1 VKLTLPLFVQNYRPP
16 DQSGSV
22 YVVRPL
28 FFPAPEERDAKLSR
42 AMAKVVREL
51 KKLLENLGSAGQH
64 RELAD
69 WTFAPDVELEQHEL
83 RLDLREQM
91 FHGYFPVVSFRRLGR
106 RVAFCPHVPEVWF
119 EVHRG
124 ETVRDRAAAV
134 FQQHFR
140 RLRRKQE
147 NVALHLAPLAR
158 KHQTW
163 ITNIDLEIDT
173 RQELKKPAEKFFA
186 LLGGAQEFH
195 GGHELQ
201 RVGRCLDWRYPDGLH
216 RARRREELASRL
228 EELLT
233 ADDKRPVLLVGPR
246 LAGKTA
252 LVHEF
257 VYRKVARQASA
268 YQSKRNVW
276 LVSPQ
281 RLISGMSY
289 VGQWENRLLAIVRH
303 VRRKGH
309 TLYFDDLLG
318 LYRAGISASSNLSA
332 ADVLKPYIE
341 RRQVRVLG
349 EMTPEQLRVFRERDR
364 GLADMFH
371 LLRVDETDESTTLRI
386 LLASLR
392 LLEMRHDCR
401 FDLDV
406 LPAAIDL
413 TRRYVRDAAM
423 PGKAAAF
430 VSTLAV
436 KRQKKSIR
444 RSDVLEEF
452 HATSGLDVTMLDT
465 EVRLR
470 RKEVIDAL
478 SNEIIGQPQALEAMA
493 DVVTIAKARLNDPTR
508 PLGSLLFL
516 GPTGVGKTQSAKA
529 LARYL
534 FGDAA
539 RLVRFDMNEFVTP
552 QSAARLAGVFD
563 RPEGLLTS
571 EVRRRPFS
579 VILLDEIE
587 KAHPDVFD
595 LLLQVLGE
603 GRLTDG
609 LGRTADFTNT
619 VIILTSNLGTRQ
631 AADRVGFERGGGGD
645 AAVYVK
651 AVEDFF
657 RPEFF
662 NRLDRIVPF
671 NRLGRDDLA
680 RIAEMTLHDV
690 LAREGLVRRR
700 CALQI
705 APEAMDWVIER
716 GYHPVLGAR
725 AMKRAVE
732 QELVQPLSRQLTS
745 IAPGVPTVLEITRP
759 GEMIEVRTIELAN
772 AAGSPEAKRPERIE
786 HPAAVLDGVRR
797 ALDRIE
803 DTFRQHRPAMEF
815 TAGAISPQQYHYL
828 ACEELLKGA
837 RQEYWRLRE
846 AVENP
851 RRGTSGPS
859 LPSAGHPRRSRRTRL
874 TREWYTEP
882 HRDVF
887 AAQDMNEYLNDLAEQ
902 AAAALDESQIEQEL
916 RELIDHAA
924 LLEALGPK
932 EYGWRHERILLLLRT
947 LDQRSAKYRKQ
958 LLTELLR
965 QFQFRP
971 LAPRSSRAAE
981 TREAFGP
988 DAWGLFDGTSIV
1000 SDDYDA
1006 PDGPPP
1012 GANNLAAIGVEGCS
1026 AGRLVRVEVGTHLFT
1041 DEEGRLIPVQ
1051 VVAWPMGNDDNWSD
1065 ALARCLEAHQT
1076 STGSGVL
1083 FGQTDN
1089 HLKETPAEKDS
1100 RPLGAESVGA
1110 AYQRASDD
1118 PFCFA
1123 PIVRIYGH
1131 GGTVLDLRTGQTA
1144 PAAVSTQ
1151 MFLSALPLPQELRGA
1166 AFAG

>member
-1 VKLTLPLFVQNYRPP
+1 
-16 DQSGSV
+16 
-22 YVVRPL
+22 
-28 FFPAPEERDAKLSR
+28 
-42 AMAKVVREL
+42 
-51 KKLLENLGSAGQH
+51 
-64 RELAD
+64 
-69 WTFAPDVELEQHEL
+69 
-83 RLDLREQM
+83 
-91 FHGYFPVVSFRRLGR
+91 
-106 RVAFCPHVPEVWF
+106 
-119 EVHRG
+119 
-124 ETVRDRAAAV
+124 
-134 FQQHFR
+134 
-140 RLRRKQE
+140 
-147 NVALHLAPLAR
+147 
-158 KHQTW
+158 
-163 ITNIDLEIDT
+163 
-173 RQELKKPAEKFFA
+173 
-186 LLGGAQEFH
+186 
-195 GGHELQ
+195 
-201 RVGRCLDWRYPDGLH
+201 
-216 RARRREELASRL
+216 
-228 EELLT
+228 
-233 ADDKRPVLLVGPR
+233 
-246 LAGKTA
+246 
-252 LVHEF
+252 
-257 VYRKVARQASA
+257 
-268 YQSKRNVW
+268 
-276 LVSPQ
+276 
-281 RLISGMSY
+281 
-289 VGQWENRLLAIVRH
+289 LAILRH
-303 VRRKGH
+303 VRRRGH
-309 TLYFDDLLG
+309 TLYFDDILG
-318 LYRAGISASSNLSA
+318 LYRAGISASGNLSV

-341 RRQVRVLG
+341 RRDVRVVG

-371 LLRVDETDESTTLRI
+371 VLRVEETDEPTTLRI

-413 TRRYVRDAAM
+413 TRRYVRDASM

-430 VSTLAV
+430 LNTLAI
-436 KRQKKSIR
+436 KRQKKPIR

-452 HATSGLDVTMLDT
+452 HATSGLDLTMLDT
-465 EVRLR
+465 EVWLR
-470 RKEVIDAL
+470 RKEVIEKL
-478 SNEIIGQPQALEAMA
+478 SQEIIGQPQALDAMT

-529 LARYL
+529 LAHYL

-619 VIILTSNLGTRQ
+619 VIILTSNLGTRA
-631 AADRVGFERGGGGD
+631 AADRVGFERGGTGD
-645 AAVYVK
+645 AALYLK

-671 NRLGRDDLA
+671 NRLERDELA

-700 CALQI
+700 CALQV

-745 IAPGVPTVLEITRP
+745 IAPGVPTVLQISRP
-759 GEMIEVRTIELAN
+759 GETIVVEVIELVN
-772 AAGSPEAKRPERIE
+772 AAGLPEAKRPEQIDD
-786 HPAAVLDGVRR
+786 PASLLEGVRQ
-797 ALDRIE
+797 ALDRLE
-803 DTFRQHRPAMEF
+803 KTFREHRPVMEF
-815 TAGAISPQQYHYL
+815 TAGAIAPQQYHYL

-837 RQEYWRLRE
+837 REVYWRLRE
-846 AVENP
+846 ALKNP
-851 RRGTSGPS
+851 RRPSSGPS
-859 LPSAGHPRRSRRTRL
+859 LPLAGQPRRSRRTRL
-874 TREWYTEP
+874 TREWETHP
-882 HRDVF
+882 GPDVF
-887 AAQDMNEYLNDLAEQ
+887 AAQDMNEYLDDLAEQ
-902 AAAALDESQIEQEL
+902 AAAALDESEINQEL

-924 LLEALGPK
+924 LLEAVGP
-932 EYGWRHERILLLLRT
+932 EDDGWRHERILLLLRT

-958 LLTELLR
+958 LTSELLR
-965 QFQFRP
+965 RFQFQP

-981 TREAFGP
+981 IKESFGP

-1000 SDDYDA
+1000 SDYYDA
-1006 PDGPPP
+1006 PNDLPL
-1012 GANNLAAIGVEGCS
+1012 AASNLAAIGLEGCS
-1026 AGRLVRVEVGTHLFT
+1026 ASRLVRVEEGTHLFT

-1051 VVAWPMGNDDNWSD
+1051 VVAWPVGEEENWSE
-1065 ALARCLEAHQT
+1065 ALDRCLATHGAAK
-1076 STGSGVL
+1076 GSGVF
-1083 FGQTDN
+1083 FGRPN
-1089 HLKETPAEKDS
+1089 YHLEGSLAEKDS
-1100 RPLGAESVGA
+1100 RPLGAEPPTA
-1110 AYQRASDD
+1110 EAD
-1118 PFCFA
+1118 PFRFA

-1144 PAAVSTQ
+1144 PAAASAA
-1151 MFLSALPLPQELRGA
+1151 MYLSSLPLPAEL
-1166 AFAG
+1166 

>member
-28 FFPAPEERDAKLSR
+28 FFPAPEERDARLSR
-42 AMAKVVREL
+42 AMAKVVKEL
-51 KKLLENLGSAGQH
+51 KKELENLGAAGKH
-64 RELAD
+64 RELVD
-69 WTFAPDVELEQHEL
+69 WTFAPDLELEQCEL
-83 RLDLREQM
+83 RLDLQEQM
-91 FHGYFPVVSFRRLGR
+91 FHGYFPVVSFRRLSR
-106 RVAFCPHVPEVWF
+106 RVAFCPHVAEVWF

-134 FQQHFR
+134 YQQHFR

-147 NVALHLAPLAR
+147 DLDAHLAPLGR
-158 KHQTW
+158 KQQTW
-163 ITNIDLEIDT
+163 IANIDLEVDA
-173 RQELKKPAEKFFA
+173 RQELKKPVESFFA
-186 LLGGAQEFH
+186 LLGGAQQFH

-201 RVGRCLDWRYPDGLH
+201 RVGRCLDWRYPDSLH
-216 RARRREELASRL
+216 RAMHREELASRL

-233 ADDKRPVLLVGPR
+233 ASDKRPVLLVGPR

-257 VYRKVARQASA
+257 VYRKVAKQASA
-268 YQSKRNVW
+268 YQAKRNVW

-289 VGQWENRLLAIVRH
+289 VGQWENRLLAILRH
-303 VRRKGH
+303 VRRKEH

-318 LYRAGISASSNLSA
+318 LYRAGISASGNLSV
-332 ADVLKPYIE
+332 ADVLKPYVE
-341 RRQVRVLG
+341 RRDVRVLG

-371 LLRVDETDESTTLRI
+371 VLRVEETDEPTTLRI

-392 LLEMRHDCR
+392 LLEMRHECR

-430 VSTLAV
+430 LNTLAV
-436 KRQKKSIR
+436 KRQKKPIR
-444 RSDVLEEF
+444 RGDVLEEF
-452 HATSGLDVTMLDT
+452 HAASGLDLTMLDT

-470 RKEVIDAL
+470 RREVIDAL
-478 SNEIIGQPQALEAMA
+478 AQEIIGQPEALEAMA
-493 DVVTIAKARLNDPTR
+493 DVVTIAKARLNDPAR
-508 PLGSLLFL
+508 PLGSLFFL

-539 RLVRFDMNEFVTP
+539 RLVRFDMNEFVTAE
-552 QSAARLAGVFD
+552 SAARLAGVFD

-631 AADRVGFERGGGGD
+631 AADRVGFERGGAGD

-671 NRLGRDDLA
+671 NRLGRDELA

-745 IAPGVPTVLEITRP
+745 IAPGVPTVLQVARP
-759 GEMIEVRTIELAN
+759 AETIEVQAIALAN
-772 AAGSPEAKRPERIE
+772 AAPVAEAKRPDRIDD
-786 HPAAVLDGVRR
+786 PAELLDRVKQ
-797 ALDRIE
+797 ALDRLE
-803 DTFRQHRPAMEF
+803 EKFREHRPAMEF

-828 ACEELLKGA
+828 ACEELLDGA
-837 RQEYWRLRE
+837 RQELRRLRE
-846 AVENP
+846 ALKSP
-851 RRGTSGPS
+851 RRRAAGPS
-859 LPSAGHPRRSRRTRL
+859 LPSAGPARRSRRSRL
-874 TREWYTEP
+874 SGGWNAQP
-882 HRDVF
+882 GADVF
-887 AAQDMNEYLNDLAEQ
+887 AAQDMNEYLNELAEQ
-902 AAAALDESQIEQEL
+902 AAAALDESEIEQEL

-924 LLEALGPK
+924 LLEALGPH
-932 EYGWRHERILLLLRT
+932 EDGWRHERVLLVLRT
-947 LDQRSAKYRKQ
+947 LDERSTPYRDQ
-958 LLTELLR
+958 LAREFLWR
-965 QFQFRP
+965 FQFQP
-971 LAPRSSRAAE
+971 LAAGGEQLAESNEPFGLE
-981 TREAFGP
+981 TRPVFGVKLENDRGAFKDPAEA
-988 DAWGLFDGTSIV
+988 S
-1000 SDDYDA
+1000 
-1006 PDGPPP
+1006 PPRR
-1012 GANNLAAIGVEGCS
+1012 LAGVLVDGCS
-1026 AGRLVRVEVGTHLFT
+1026 VARLTRAEEGTHLFT
-1041 DEEGRLIPVQ
+1041 DEEGRLVPVQ
-1051 VVAWPMGNDDNWSD
+1051 VVAWPLQDDETWPQ
-1065 ALARCLEAHQT
+1065 ALDRCLASHHAA
-1076 STGSGVL
+1076 TGSGV
-1083 FGQTDN
+1083 FFSQTGN
-1089 HLKETPAEKDS
+1089 PGEGPKTEKES
-1100 RPLGAESVGA
+1100 RPPGPNREE
-1110 AYQRASDD
+1110 D
-1118 PFCFA
+1118 PFRFA

-1144 PAAVSTQ
+1144 AGAVSQ
-1151 MFLSALPLPQELRGA
+1151 PMFLAALPLPAELRVRA
-1166 AFAG
+1166 IAG